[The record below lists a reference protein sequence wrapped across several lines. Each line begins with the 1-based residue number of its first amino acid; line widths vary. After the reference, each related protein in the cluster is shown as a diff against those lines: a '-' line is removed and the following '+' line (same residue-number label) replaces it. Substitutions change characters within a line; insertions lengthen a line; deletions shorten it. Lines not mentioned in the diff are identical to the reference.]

1 MSERRYTVAEANA
14 CLPVLR
20 ESLPRLRDARQ
31 ALIDA
36 SERLTARVAADP
48 GGVSEPAWF
57 PAQQAL
63 KTEMLALADLGLVLR
78 DTQIG
83 LVDFPAERDGEPVY
97 LCWKLGEDEVAFYH
111 GDRSG
116 LSGRTPL

>member
-20 ESLPRLRDARQ
+20 ERLPRLRDARQ

-83 LVDFPAERDGEPVY
+83 LVDFPSERDGEPVY

-116 LSGRTPL
+116 LSGRTRL